1 MNTYQR
7 IVLIIGAIALIVAI
21 WTCPKFIIIEGKY
34 FSAASI
40 RGTDT
45 FAKITDIQS
54 VLARAIGIIGGT
66 ILVFFALTSQESK
79 MNWGWLK
86 TEKVMLGNP
95 AGGAFKVVRVCLIFI
110 AIALLLSV
118 CVYLVVGNFSR

>member
-34 FSAASI
+34 FSAGSI
-40 RGTDT
+40 RGTDA

-54 VLARAIGIIGGT
+54 VLGRAIGIIGGT
-66 ILVFFALTSQESK
+66 ILVFFALKSQESK

-86 TEKVMLGNP
+86 TEKV
-95 AGGAFKVVRVCLIFI
+95 VRVGLIFI
-110 AIALLLSV
+110 AIALLLAV